1 MNVSDIMS
9 SPVFMMGPDEPI
21 SHARNLML
29 KHKISTVVVGDGE
42 KMMGIVSKT
51 DLSRKLAQAEPIWK
65 RRPIDKVPVSMVMA
79 EDPITIYPEA
89 SISQAGNLM
98 LENNINYLAVIKK
111 GLVGMVTGTDIVRYV
126 SKLEEQKFGKKVHQI
141 ISDEPVHVHR
151 HHTINHV
158 IEEMDKNNV
167 EEVLVLDDSENVV
180 GLISISNVALN
191 IMTDADG
198 TLPTKNIKMT
208 RRPTSGGQKAYR
220 YIKELPLV
228 AEDIMSDIDTI
239 VKWDDSVVKAA
250 KLIVEENSRVLP
262 VEKDGEIIGVIRRKD
277 LIRIAQ

>member
-42 KMMGIVSKT
+42 KMIGIVSKA

-65 RRPIDKVPVSMVMA
+65 RRPIDKVPVSMVMT

-98 LENNINYLAVIKK
+98 LENNINYLAVMKK
-111 GLVGMVTGTDIVRYV
+111 GLVGIVAGTDLVRYV

-141 ISDEPVHVHR
+141 ISDEPIRVHR

-158 IEEMDKNNV
+158 MEEMDKNNV
-167 EEVLVLDDSENVV
+167 EEVLVVDDSENVV
-180 GLISISNVALN
+180 GLISINNIALN
-191 IMTDADG
+191 IMAEADG
-198 TLPTKNIKMT
+198 SLPTKNIKMT
-208 RRPTSGGQKAYR
+208 RRPTSGGQKAHR
-220 YIKELPLV
+220 YIKEVPLV
-228 AEDIMSDIDTI
+228 AEDIMSDINTT
-239 VKWDDSVVKAA
+239 VKWDDSAVKAA
-250 KLIVEENSRVLP
+250 KLIVEENSRILP
-262 VEKDGEIIGVIRRKD
+262 VEKDGEIVSVVRRKD
-277 LIRIAQ
+277 FIRIAQ

>member
-42 KMMGIVSKT
+42 KMMGIVSKA
-51 DLSRKLAQAEPIWK
+51 DLSRKLAQAEPVWR
-65 RRPIDKVPVSMVMA
+65 RRPIDKVPVSMVMT

-98 LENNINYLAVIKK
+98 LENNINYLAVMKK
-111 GLVGMVTGTDIVRYV
+111 GLVGIVTATDVVKYV
-126 SKLEEQKFGKKVHQI
+126 SRLEEQKFGKKVHQI
-141 ISDEPVHVHR
+141 ISDEPVRVHR
-151 HHTINHV
+151 HHTINHA
-158 IEEMDKNNV
+158 IEEMEKNNV

-191 IMTDADG
+191 IMTDADEK
-198 TLPTKNIKMT
+198 LPTKNIKMT

-220 YIKELPLV
+220 YIKEVPLV
-228 AEDIMSDIDTI
+228 AEDIMSDINTI